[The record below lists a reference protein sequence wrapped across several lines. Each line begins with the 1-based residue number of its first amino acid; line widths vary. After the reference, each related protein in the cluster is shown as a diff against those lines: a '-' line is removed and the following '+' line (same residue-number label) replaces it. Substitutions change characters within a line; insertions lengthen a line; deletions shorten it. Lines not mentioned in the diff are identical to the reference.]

1 VSPTDVPGVRVGHW
15 TDAVARTGCTVVLLP
30 AGTIGSGEVR
40 GNGPATRDFA
50 LLAPERTMQ
59 EIHAVVL
66 TGGSTFGLA
75 CVDGVLAE
83 LEAQGVGLAVGVTNV
98 PIVPAVACFDLAVG
112 DHAVR
117 PGPREG
123 RLAAQAASEAPVLP
137 ARIGA
142 GTGCTVGKWTD
153 PEQRID
159 AGLGT
164 ATVRD
169 GDLIVSALV
178 ACNAVG
184 YLGGRRDLGLP
195 FWAPG
200 TATTIGVIVTNA
212 RLDKVGCFGLAVS
225 GHDGLARAIDPVHT
239 GLDGDALIAGATG
252 VVDADRDLV
261 RALAARVV
269 EDAVRSVPLGEAG
282 A

>member
-1 VSPTDVPGVRVGHW
+1 VSLTDVASVRVGHW
-15 TDAVARTGCTVVLLP
+15 TDADARTGCTVVLLP
-30 AGTIGSGEVR
+30 PGTVGSGEVR
-40 GNGPATRDFA
+40 GNGPATRDVA

-59 EIHAVVL
+59 EVHAVVL

-83 LEAQGVGLAVGVTNV
+83 LEAQGVGFDVGVTRV
-98 PIVPAVACFDLAVG
+98 PIVPALACFDLAVG
-112 DHAVR
+112 DASVR

-123 RLAAQAASEAPVLP
+123 RLATQAASGEAVIPG
-137 ARIGA
+137 RIGA
-142 GTGCTVGKWTD
+142 GAGCTVGKWDD
-153 PEQRID
+153 PEQRVD

-164 ATVRD
+164 ATVRH
-169 GDLIVSALV
+169 GDLVVSALV

-184 YLGGRRDLGLP
+184 YVGERRDLGPP

-200 TATTIGVIVTNA
+200 AATTIGVIATNA

-239 GLDGDALIAGATG
+239 GLDGDALVACATG
-252 VVDADRDLV
+252 TLDADRDHV
-261 RALAARVV
+261 RALAARAV
-269 EDAVRSVPLGEAG
+269 EAAVRSVPLG
-282 A
+282 